1 MDLRRP
7 LSLLVGPW
15 PLRVVWAG
23 LPFLAGPALA
33 QALDD
38 RSAPVRAVG
47 SAGLWGAWAVVMCA
61 TLVLHPLGLTVVRM
75 AAPAAVLAAGWSA
88 AALGEG
94 EPGALA
100 AVGAVV
106 GAGLALVLAFLPETA
121 VVFVNGPAYPNERRF
136 PLRPPGALLL
146 GPIPLAW
153 AAAVAAPAA
162 AALLMACGRWVA
174 GGLVTVVAVAGGFV
188 GGRALHGLARRWVVF
203 VPAGVVLHDPIGLAD
218 PVLFQRRTVSS
229 LAPAPADTDAFDLTQ
244 RAPGL
249 ALQLD
254 LSEGATLVLVKPGQ
268 RVGSSVTVGKILF
281 TPTRPGRVL
290 EEARQRRLAGA
301 RR

>member
-1 MDLRRP
+1 MDRRRP
-7 LSLLVGPW
+7 LSQLIGPW
-15 PLRVVWAG
+15 PVRALWAS

-33 QALDD
+33 QALDG
-38 RSAPVRAVG
+38 RASVVRTVA
-47 SAGLWGAWAVVMCA
+47 SAGLWGGWAVVLCA
-61 TLVLHPLGLTVVRM
+61 TLVLHPLGLTLLRM
-75 AAPAAVLAAGWSA
+75 AAPAALLAAAWSVGA
-88 AALGEG
+88 ASDVAALG
-94 EPGALA
+94 
-100 AVGAVV
+100 AVV
-106 GAGLALVLAFLPETA
+106 TAGLVVVLSFLPETA
-121 VVFVNGPAYPNERRF
+121 VLFVNGSAYPNERRY

-153 AAAVAAPAA
+153 AASVAAPAA
-162 AALLMACGRWVA
+162 AALLLAGGRWWA
-174 GGLVTVVAVAGGFV
+174 GGLLAVVTAPGGFV

-203 VPAGVVLHDPIGLAD
+203 VPAGVVIHDPISLVD
-218 PVLFQRRTVSS
+218 PVLFRRQTVTS

-254 LSEGATLVLVKPGQ
+254 LSEDATLVLVKPGQ
-268 RVGSSVTVGKILF
+268 RVGPTVTLRKILF

-290 EEARQRRLAGA
+290 EEARERRVAAA